1 METFGPPLIFLTPN
15 LADTQHPLL
24 LVVQGEEVDLG
35 SVDQEMD
42 PSLPKYRDMLRKIAQ
57 DPVAQ
62 TVQFEFLMRLFF
74 QHVLNVRPER
84 WIVAEVG
91 SARSRG
97 NGAVMAPLH
106 LLPALECWDPCLPS
120 EVKSKLKAAA
130 LCIHIFW
137 FGLYAAIWRW

>member
-62 TVQFEFLMRLFF
+62 TVQFEFLVRFF
-74 QHVLNVRPER
+74 SN
-84 WIVAEVG
+84 
-91 SARSRG
+91 
-97 NGAVMAPLH
+97 M
-106 LLPALECWDPCLPS
+106 
-120 EVKSKLKAAA
+120 
-130 LCIHIFW
+130 F
-137 FGLYAAIWRW
+137 